1 MDAAAFFGH
10 MFGQAVSASETIAVW
25 SMPSKV
31 CRLHAG
37 TASAARRSG
46 EISASEDVYFGCGLY
61 RPKAGTGR
69 GSAKDVTCITSLWAD
84 VDYGVTHAKDGN
96 PPDIVEAMKVVDRIG
111 LKPSIVIDS
120 GYGLHVYWLLM
131 EALSASDDA
140 ATISRRFGAT
150 ILECAKCLS
159 YVVDSVHDISRVM
172 RVPGTFNHKHGKK
185 KPVLCLSQYSN
196 PALRYEVAS
205 DIEDVL
211 VNESVST
218 ANKTSNVHVS
228 AIILDP
234 SRGPK
239 AALIEALCAND
250 PKAKKTWERKRG
262 DLTDQ
267 SPSSYDMALAHVGV
281 QLEMSDQDIA
291 DLMMGWRAKH
301 GEDTKK
307 ATRQAYVQGTI
318 AKARIR
324 RYQTKAIEGLE
335 LSTIP
340 SGSGQADTSREKE
353 KLLEMI
359 SNTLGV
365 KVVRWLQHGSE
376 NAEYSLVLADGNDLL
391 IGTIKEVLKQGSF
404 REKLLESVG
413 VMLPNLKPSPWNAVV
428 VALTRIREVISNP
441 EGSRVGQIGDWLAS
455 YLIAVPIGHPKT
467 EGLGVLISNHMP
479 FEKDGHIYVHASH
492 LMRHVRFTLQDN
504 VGKRALAGMLRVAGW
519 VREDISGTHSTGDN
533 GRSSLTRSYW
543 KKMKT

>member
-10 MFGQAVSASETIAVW
+10 MFGQAVSAHETIAVW

-31 CRLHAG
+31 CRFHAG

-61 RPKAGTGR
+61 RPGVGAGR

-84 VDYGVTHAKDGN
+84 VDYGATHAKEGN
-96 PPDIVEAMKVVDRIG
+96 PPDIVEAMKVVNRIG
-111 LKPSIVIDS
+111 LRPSIVIDS
-120 GYGLHVYWLLM
+120 GYGLHVYWLLT
-131 EALSASDDA
+131 EALAASDDA

-159 YVVDSVHDISRVM
+159 YVVDLVHDISRVM
-172 RVPGTFNHKHGKK
+172 RVPGTFNHKHNKK
-185 KPVLCLSQYSN
+185 KPVSCLLHYSN
-196 PALRYEVAS
+196 PALRYEVES
-205 DIEDVL
+205 DIEDIL

-218 ANKTSNVHVS
+218 VNKTSNVHVS
-228 AIILDP
+228 AVILDP
-234 SRGPK
+234 SRGPR
-239 AALIEALCAND
+239 ADLIEALCAND

-267 SPSSYDMALAHVGV
+267 SPSSYDMAMAHLGA
-281 QLEMSDQDIA
+281 QLGLSDQDIA
-291 DLMMGWRAKH
+291 DLIMGWRVKH

-318 AKARIR
+318 AKAKMSRG
-324 RYQTKAIEGLE
+324 QTKAIDSLE

-340 SGSGQADTSREKE
+340 SGSGQKDTSRERQ
-353 KLLEMI
+353 KLLDMI
-359 SNTLGV
+359 SGTLGV
-365 KVVRWLQHGSE
+365 RAVKWLQHGTE
-376 NAEYSLVLADGNDLL
+376 NAEYSLVLADGTDLL

-413 VMLPNLKPSPWNAVV
+413 VMLPNLKAAQWNAVV
-428 VALTRIREVISNP
+428 VALTRLREVISNP

-455 YLIAVPIGHPKT
+455 YFLAVPIGHPKT
-467 EGLGVLISNHMP
+467 EGLGVLISDHKP

-492 LMRHVRFTLQDN
+492 LMRHVRFALQDN
-504 VGKRALAGMLRVAGW
+504 VGKMALAGMLRVAGW
-519 VREDISGTHSTGDN
+519 VREDISGTHSAGDN
-533 GRSSLTRSYW
+533 GRSHLTRSYW
-543 KKMKT
+543 KKENT